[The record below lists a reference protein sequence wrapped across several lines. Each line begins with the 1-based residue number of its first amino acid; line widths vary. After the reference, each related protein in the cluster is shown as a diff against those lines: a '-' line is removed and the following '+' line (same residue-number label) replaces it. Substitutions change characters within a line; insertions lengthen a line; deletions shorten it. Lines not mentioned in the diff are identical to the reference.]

1 MTKEIQVERSAGAL
15 TNNPELCPYLVRAK
29 SGAGERA
36 QTSGFSDRHSQVRP
50 DRLGHRSENDRQIN
64 SDEIEE
70 PAVRPHVVLSER
82 VARKGSLPSIT
93 IQIRAR
99 CRYWFTK
106 PKTPVKRRRASRTF
120 ATRPERR

>member
-15 TNNPELCPYLVRAK
+15 TNNPVLRPYLVRAK

-64 SDEIEE
+64 SGEIEE
-70 PAVRPHVVLSER
+70 PAVRPHVVLR
-82 VARKGSLPSIT
+82 AGGPLPSIT
-93 IQIRAR
+93 IQIRVR
-99 CRYWFTK
+99 RRYWFARQK
-106 PKTPVKRRRASRTF
+106 PRLNAVVLRGPLQQGRNADK
-120 ATRPERR
+120 